1 MRATHSRLGAAGVAA
16 GLVLTVA
23 ACGGPADESGTAGA
37 EKPFKIVYIVG
48 KTGLLQNTA
57 KAGIAGLQ
65 AGADVVNA
73 NGGINGRQVE
83 VEVVDNQSDGAKVAS
98 LVQKAIS
105 SGDADMLSVGVSSN
119 EALPAAPLSTRNKT
133 LMMTVGSSP
142 DLNDPEK
149 YPYLFSTVGKPSVVL
164 QKGLDSIVAKG
175 AKKVTAVLPSDA
187 FGDGQSV
194 FLKPALAAKG
204 IEYTEIRF
212 KPTDVD
218 LTAPVLKAKNSGADV
233 IYFDASGSAVPQ
245 LLAARVKASATN
257 VPAIMGYSIS
267 ASDVTSLADKKALDN
282 AELLVYNLQ
291 EYKPAAEQSTA
302 RNTFMDA
309 VKKVGPIDQTITIY
323 GISYDQVILTQA
335 AAEQAKSTDPQK
347 IAAALEDLK
356 APESPGWVAFSE
368 YGFNS
373 KDHFN
378 ARMTPD
384 DFALIP
390 VTSTVDGQFKP

>member
-1 MRATHSRLGAAGVAA
+1 MAAGIVFAA
-16 GLVLTVA
+16 A
-23 ACGGPADESGTAGA
+23 ACGGPAGDSNAAGA

-57 KAGIAGLQ
+57 KAGIAGLE

-73 NGGINGRQVE
+73 SGGINGRQVE

-105 SGDADMLSVGVSSN
+105 GGDVDMLSVGVSSN
-119 EALPAAPLSTRNKT
+119 EALPAAPLSTRNKA

-142 DLNDPEK
+142 DLNDPKK
-149 YPYLFSTVGKPSVVL
+149 YPYLFSTVGKPGVVL

-194 FLKPALAAKG
+194 VLKPALAAKG
-204 IEYTEIRF
+204 IDYTEIRF

-245 LLAARVKASATN
+245 LLAARVKAAATD

-267 ASDVTSLADKKALDN
+267 ASDVTALADQKALDN

-291 EYKPAAEQSTA
+291 EYKPAAEQPKARST
-302 RNTFMDA
+302 FLDA
-309 VKKVGPIDQTITIY
+309 VKKAGDIDQTITIY
-323 GISYDQVILTQA
+323 GISYDQVILAQA

-347 IAAALEDLK
+347 LAAALENLQTPS
-356 APESPGWVAFSE
+356 APGWVAFRE
-368 YGFNS
+368 YGFSS

-378 ARMTPD
+378 AKMSPD